1 MNTFKRKALF
11 TAVVAGFGA
20 AAGTAEAVFL
30 APNGTGQVLV
40 YPYYTARSNGT
51 DSWNTYISVVNTT
64 DVAKAV
70 KVRVLE
76 GKTSA
81 EVLDFNLFLSA
92 NDVWAAA
99 IVPTSDGA
107 KIITGDKSCTA
118 PEIPFPGGQAFR
130 NFQYT
135 GQDADL
141 GHTLDRTRE
150 GYVEI
155 IEMATLSAG
164 FAAAVTHDA
173 SGVPDDCDA
182 VRVPDYTVAF
192 TLGTDYDV
200 PTGGL
205 MGTGT
210 LISPNTGLDTG
221 YKADA
226 LEAFSDVD
234 ILTSPGDTQ
243 PSLQN
248 ASPPVSVVYN
258 SGYDPAL
265 YPVANLNLTVYRLD
279 WTAGVTGSHAT
290 PGAQAI
296 ASVYMHETVMNEYIL
311 DTGTAS
317 LTDWVLTQPAKN
329 FFVDDVTAAP
339 PYTEV
344 LTGDGACEEISFT
357 YFNREEAGATAGG
370 IDFSPPPP
378 AGPGSSIC
386 WESTVLSI
394 VNDADHMP
402 SDDTT
407 SAVLF
412 SKNTKQVAVRDGFEN
427 GWARLTF
434 VGDNANA
441 AAAVPVGMTSDATSD
456 GAFFPSVT
464 GGPTTLI
471 AATAVTQFGLP
482 VTGFMIRTFTRD
494 NITCNAGACQGNY
507 SALFGH
513 SYRSLNTTP

>member
-20 AAGTAEAVFL
+20 AAGTAEAVFI

-51 DSWNTYISVVNTT
+51 DSWNTYLSVVNTT
-64 DVAKAV
+64 ADAKAV

-81 EVLDFNLFLSA
+81 EVLDFNLFLSP

-99 IVPTSDGA
+99 IVPTADGA

-118 PEIPFPGGQAFR
+118 PAIPFPDGQAFR

-135 GQDADL
+135 GQAAGL
-141 GHTLDRTRE
+141 GRTLDRTRE

-155 IEMATLSAG
+155 IEMATLSLG
-164 FAAAVTHDA
+164 FAAAITHDA

-182 VRVPDYTVAF
+182 VRVPDYTVPFAA
-192 TLGTDYDV
+192 GVDYFP

-243 PSLQN
+243 PTLQQPSPTSSL
-248 ASPPVSVVYN
+248 VFN
-258 SGYDPAL
+258 SGYDPLMFASMN
-265 YPVANLNLTVYRLD
+265 ATVYRLD
-279 WTAGVTGSHAT
+279 YVTGVTGSHAT
-290 PGAQAI
+290 GGAQAV
-296 ASVYMHETVMNEYIL
+296 ASIFMHETVMNEYIL
-311 DTGTAS
+311 DAGTAS

-344 LTGDGACEEISFT
+344 LTADGACEEISFT

-394 VNDADHMP
+394 VNGAAHMP
-402 SDDTT
+402 DDDTT
-407 SAVLF
+407 SGVLF
-412 SKNTKQVAVRDGFEN
+412 SKNTKQVHVGDAFEN
-427 GWARLTF
+427 GWARITF
-434 VGDNANA
+434 VSDNANA
-441 AAAVPVGMTSDATSD
+441 AAAVPVGLVSDVTSDWVGFTPLATVP
-456 GAFFPSVT
+456 A
-464 GGPTTLI
+464 GP
-471 AATAVTQFGLP
+471 AAVTLFGLP

-494 NITCNAGACQGNY
+494 NIACNAGACQGNY
-507 SALFGH
+507 SALFNH
-513 SYRSLNTTP
+513 SYRSPNITP

>member
-64 DVAKAV
+64 DFAKAV

-118 PEIPFPGGQAFR
+118 PAIPFPDGQAFR

-135 GQDADL
+135 GQAAGL
-141 GHTLDRTRE
+141 GRTLDRTRE

-155 IEMATLSAG
+155 IEMATLSGA

-173 SGVPDDCDA
+173 TGIPDDCAA
-182 VRVPDYTVAF
+182 VRVPDYTIPF
-192 TLGTDYDV
+192 TLGVDYDV

-226 LEAFSDVD
+226 LEAFSDTA

-243 PSLQN
+243 PSLQQP
-248 ASPPVSVVYN
+248 SPTSSVVFN
-258 SGYDPAL
+258 SGFDPAI
-265 YPVANLNLTVYRLD
+265 YPVGNMNLTVYRQD
-279 WTAGVTGSHAT
+279 FSAATGSHAT
-290 PGAQAI
+290 PGAQAV

-311 DTGTAS
+311 DAGTAS
-317 LTDWVLTQPAKN
+317 LTDWVLTQPTKN

-344 LTGDGACEEISFT
+344 LTADGACEEISFT
-357 YFNREEAGATAGG
+357 YFNREEIGATAGG

-394 VNDADHMP
+394 VNDAAHMP
-402 SDDTT
+402 ADDTV
-407 SAVLF
+407 SGVLF

-427 GWARLTF
+427 GWARITF
-434 VGDNANA
+434 VGDNAFA
-441 AAAVPVGMTSDATSD
+441 GAAVPVGLTSDPATSD
-456 GAFFPSVT
+456 GAAVPAI
-464 GGPTTLI
+464 GPTTAFGP
-471 AATAVTQFGLP
+471 AAATQFGLP

-494 NITCNAGACQGNY
+494 NIACNAGACQGNY
-507 SALFGH
+507 SALFPH